1 LFRKI
6 GLLKCYKYILYAIGF
21 SERRNIV
28 GVPCAARYAKY
39 NLAYRVE
46 WKVAV
51 FVVRVSPSVLA
62 RRILPLS
69 QNTGVTVY
77 PTLPTVA
84 LASRVFLNII
94 EIIIAREVREI
105 LPAVIEMSTVVVG
118 GAVALP
124 NAAVVYCVNLIS

>member
-1 LFRKI
+1 M
-6 GLLKCYKYILYAIGF
+6 
-21 SERRNIV
+21 
-28 GVPCAARYAKY
+28 
-39 NLAYRVE
+39 
-46 WKVAV
+46 
-51 FVVRVSPSVLA
+51 
-62 RRILPLS
+62 PLS